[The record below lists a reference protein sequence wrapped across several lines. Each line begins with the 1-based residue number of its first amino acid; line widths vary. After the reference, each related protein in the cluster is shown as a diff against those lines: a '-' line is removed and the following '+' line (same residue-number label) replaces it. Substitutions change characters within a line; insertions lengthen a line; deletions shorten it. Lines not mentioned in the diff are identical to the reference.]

1 MSCALLRNFDQT
13 PSCPHYD
20 FVTRFS
26 LNDMTRAADVIPEL
40 RTGEVVDLNGR
51 FFAIEGAPLPY
62 QEAPDSVER
71 SVPQKN
77 VMSLDAMSEHARDA
91 VMHDLMYRPVSTKPE
106 SDDDDNWV
114 PTQDEWEQI
123 VGGRSKDRFGVHYR
137 FLGRSLYDAFVEP
150 FLWNHSCEF
159 GTSKFTGK
167 RFTYDE
173 AENQR
178 FDRVVDI
185 ATRIVFAEFQLREA
199 DKANDTVTTCACCGF
214 PMPAARL
221 QYSKNCVIC
230 AESDQIGM
238 YDSLVIQQRLID
250 GSWTRKVRPFALKLA
265 RVIMTIDSLVASPL
279 DEIVKAV
286 RPSVAGHM
294 RKVA

>member
-123 VGGRSKDRFGVHYR
+123 VGGRSKDRFGVQTPA
-137 FLGRSLYDAFVEP
+137 LY
-150 FLWNHSCEF
+150 
-159 GTSKFTGK
+159 
-167 RFTYDE
+167 
-173 AENQR
+173 
-178 FDRVVDI
+178 
-185 ATRIVFAEFQLREA
+185 
-199 DKANDTVTTCACCGF
+199 
-214 PMPAARL
+214 
-221 QYSKNCVIC
+221 
-230 AESDQIGM
+230 
-238 YDSLVIQQRLID
+238 
-250 GSWTRKVRPFALKLA
+250 
-265 RVIMTIDSLVASPL
+265 
-279 DEIVKAV
+279 
-286 RPSVAGHM
+286 
-294 RKVA
+294 